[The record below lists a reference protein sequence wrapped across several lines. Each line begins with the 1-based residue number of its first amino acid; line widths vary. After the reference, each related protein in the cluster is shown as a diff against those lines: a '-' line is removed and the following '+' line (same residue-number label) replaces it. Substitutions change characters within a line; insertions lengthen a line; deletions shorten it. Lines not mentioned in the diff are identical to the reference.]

1 MGIAHLVVVANTHGY
16 AGPVRTL
23 LGRGTSGGV
32 ARVDVPAGRHPR
44 HPDAG
49 GDLEAPAPE
58 AHRVA
63 ERRGG
68 ADRLEGGDGVG
79 IGIVGTPVVR
89 QLPNEGVAGLLM
101 LEECH
106 IAVHTFPARQLVL
119 LDVLV
124 LETHD
129 AEKALDV
136 FARRLGAR
144 EIRSELRARG

>member
-1 MGIAHLVVVANTHGY
+1 MARLWIE
-16 AGPVRTL
+16 GPIVC
-23 LGRGTSGGV
+23 RGGQDTEGGE
-32 ARVDVPAGRHPR
+32 AIPPSFTG
-44 HPDAG
+44 
-49 GDLEAPAPE
+49 EAPLPIPWGE
-58 AHRVA
+58 
-63 ERRGG
+63 
-68 ADRLEGGDGVG
+68 L
-79 IGIVGTPVVR
+79 VR